1 MNLKKVDKFTWES
14 KNYILAKNIS
24 IEYEI
29 VRKEDCEMIERYITN
44 LNEDFILEKNNIP
57 AFMNRL
63 TAINRIKELEEEGV
77 EK

>member
-1 MNLKKVDKFTWES
+1 MNLKKVDNWTWES

-29 VRKEDCEMIERYITN
+29 VRKDDCEMIERYITN
-44 LNEDFILEKNNIP
+44 LNEDFVLSKNNIP

-63 TAINRIKELEEEGV
+63 NAINKIKGLELKEGV
-77 EK
+77 